1 MSNRIRAIRN
11 SAPRQ
16 LTKAEAEQLRREIM
30 ISNGL
35 DPEIQEEFED
45 YLSGPSMA
53 SVMLKQAKGQYLRD
67 MASQAREDGMED
79 AMAPMIASIIQLDR

>member
-1 MSNRIRAIRN
+1 VSNRIRAIRN

-30 ISNGL
+30 ISKGL

>member
-30 ISNGL
+30 ISKGL

>member
-1 MSNRIRAIRN
+1 
-11 SAPRQ
+11 
-16 LTKAEAEQLRREIM
+16 M
-30 ISNGL
+30 ISKGL

>member
-11 SAPRQ
+11 SAPHQ